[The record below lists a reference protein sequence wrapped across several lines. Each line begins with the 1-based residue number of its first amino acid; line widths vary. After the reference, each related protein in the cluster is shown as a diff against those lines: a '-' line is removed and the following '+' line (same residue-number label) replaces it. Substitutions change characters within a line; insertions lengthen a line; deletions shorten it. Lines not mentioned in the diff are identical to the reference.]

1 VLPGRDVE
9 IDAPQKL
16 HVERTDR
23 DGRSWC
29 ETLIRRV
36 GVRDAGGGHPDVV
49 VGGYPVEIVVDITEP
64 LPMMECRLTILNSLG
79 QPITTLDSE
88 MTAPTGVR
96 DGSSGPRIVC
106 SIASL
111 PLLPGRYRIDVL
123 LKARRQIQD
132 GLHAAAF
139 FGVEPGILADR
150 PLPTAGLD
158 GDFVLVHA
166 WSFPT

>member
-1 VLPGRDVE
+1 
-9 IDAPQKL
+9 
-16 HVERTDR
+16 
-23 DGRSWC
+23 
-29 ETLIRRV
+29 
-36 GVRDAGGGHPDVV
+36 
-49 VGGYPVEIVVDITEP
+49 VDITEP

-111 PLLPGRYRIDVL
+111 PLLPGRYRID
-123 LKARRQIQD
+123 
-132 GLHAAAF
+132 AF